1 MTKLIY
7 FKNVKL
13 EYESVFFFQKF
24 LAMRNIKYKGTSL
37 I

>member
-13 EYESVFFFQKF
+13 EFESVCLSKF
-24 LAMRNIKYKGTSL
+24 LSNEEHKGTSL

>member
-13 EYESVFFFQKF
+13 EYESIFFSKI
-24 LAMRNIKYKGTSL
+24 LSNEKYK